1 MTEANQTL
9 LDRIL
14 TEAKLSNHDVVAASE
29 GKLNHKN
36 IQKARVGNRPVTDRV
51 ARSLTD
57 IQSWSD
63 GISAG
68 AGESFWRCGVRTLG
82 RQRQTQ
88 RVHLGSTACPVEHHH
103 PCHHPRKESP

>member
-1 MTEANQTL
+1 MTESTTESTL

-36 IQKARVGNRPVTDRV
+36 VQKARVGNRPVTDRV

-57 IQSWSD
+57 TVNALLQPEDPW
-63 GISAG
+63 
-68 AGESFWRCGVRTLG
+68 T
-82 RQRQTQ
+82 
-88 RVHLGSTACPVEHHH
+88 
-103 PCHHPRKESP
+103 PRKLFPGYPRGKAVVASDNATSDSEEDES

>member
-29 GKLNHKN
+29 GKLSHKN
-36 IQKARVGNRPVTDRV
+36 VQKARVGNRPVTDRV

-57 IQSWSD
+57 TVNALLQPEEPWTPRRLFPGYPRGKAAVASD
-63 GISAG
+63 NATS
-68 AGESFWRCGVRTLG
+68 
-82 RQRQTQ
+82 
-88 RVHLGSTACPVEHHH
+88 GSEEDET
-103 PCHHPRKESP
+103 